1 MKHIT
6 GILIYISQG
15 FGVILTGEPDEMFCA
30 AAWKY
35 KDRSRFWG
43 TACYIIDNYVWPLSI
58 WTFEGMTHCESC
70 FVAELKRLN
79 ERLKEHEVYYSKDS
93 NSSTSS

>member
-35 KDRSRFWG
+35 RNSSRFWG
-43 TACYIIDNYVWPLSI
+43 SARYIIDNYVWPLTI
-58 WTFEGMTHCESC
+58 WTFEDMTHCESC
-70 FVAELKRLN
+70 FVAEQKRLN
-79 ERLKEHEVYYSKDS
+79 ERLKEYENYYIKDS
-93 NSSTSS
+93 NNSTSL